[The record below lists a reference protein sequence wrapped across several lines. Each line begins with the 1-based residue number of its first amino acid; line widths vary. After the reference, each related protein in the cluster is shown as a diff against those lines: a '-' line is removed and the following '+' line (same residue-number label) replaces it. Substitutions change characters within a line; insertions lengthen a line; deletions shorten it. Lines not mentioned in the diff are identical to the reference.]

1 MVGGRNMFHWC
12 MKVIHKQLKQEASVW
27 AWQSIIALI
36 ALCKSHDKFD
46 ILGRLHGTYSCNA
59 GIMVLTGTWDFSI
72 KVEPKDTQ
80 QEDKKEETQNEKAT
94 EEVDDTSWYGL
105 DFDTR

>member
-1 MVGGRNMFHWC
+1 
-12 MKVIHKQLKQEASVW
+12 
-27 AWQSIIALI
+27 
-36 ALCKSHDKFD
+36 
-46 ILGRLHGTYSCNA
+46 
-59 GIMVLTGTWDFSI
+59 MVLTGTWDFSI